1 MKDYCLWKNEGIL
14 SQGLFMPSTLLSHAF
29 GAVVRCKRQELGLS
43 QEDLAERAQV
53 HPTYIGLVER
63 CKRNCSLDVADN
75 ISRALGS
82 SLSAL
87 LKAAEQKQTGRSGG
101 RKA

>member
-1 MKDYCLWKNEGIL
+1 MVFCSPGFGARTTFYNRPTFRDQAKGIL

-53 HPTYIGLVER
+53 H
-63 CKRNCSLDVADN
+63 ADQ
-75 ISRALGS
+75 LGF
-82 SLSAL
+82 LIL
-87 LKAAEQKQTGRSGG
+87 
-101 RKA
+101 